1 MRLVTAIA
9 MQEFKL
15 NRRNKWVMSFALFF
29 IVSTLMIS
37 YFGMVTSGYSGFQ
50 DFTRTSASLINLVC
64 FLLPVFALLLGVF
77 SFISNREYLEMMTTQ
92 PVSRSTVILG
102 KYLGL
107 LLTVIGST
115 LVGFSIPGIIFS
127 LMIGTAGALS
137 YIIVVLSSILLGVVF
152 TGISVLI
159 VLLTKRQQISIGI
172 SLGVWIFFE
181 IMYGFLMLGS
191 TVYLSPSTLKS
202 FLIAGLMGNP
212 IDITRVL
219 SLLSIGGAEFFGPGG
234 ATLIKMTGSEFISI
248 IWGLGGMIIWSLIPI
263 LIGVRI
269 FRRQDF

>member
-159 VLLTKRQQISIGI
+159 VLLTRRQQISIGI